1 MNSTDNA
8 CAILYKSFHVIFY
21 LYKSSHVIFY
31 LLTFLFVL

>member
-1 MNSTDNA
+1 MNSTDST

-31 LLTFLFVL
+31 LLTDLLVL